1 MDKSLE
7 DIPVSTLRKLLIEEV
22 REFISCLDNSPLED
36 LHKMKLRL
44 KMIFTLISEKE
55 KTHEFPLIWGKN
67 STPSGKTVPQVNEK
81 TDTHSFPDFLE
92 NLINQRSSQRL

>member
-7 DIPVSTLRKLLIEEV
+7 DVPVATLRKLLIEEV
-22 REFISCLDNSPLED
+22 KEFIICLDKSPLED

-55 KTHEFPLIWGKN
+55 KTHEFPLVWGKN
-67 STPSGKTVPQVNEK
+67 STPSGKTVPQENDK
-81 TDTHSFPDFLE
+81 TDTRSFPDFLE
-92 NLINQRSSQRL
+92 NLISQRTSQRL